1 MLRTWLSTVRSAMNR
16 RAPICLLLK
25 AFGDQAGDLYTLQVR
40 LVLTPLRLLHGHHSS
55 ALTTQQLQPLA

>member
-1 MLRTWLSTVRSAMNR
+1 VAIDGTLRYEQARFD
-16 RAPICLLLK
+16 LLVAQ
-25 AFGDQAGDLYTLQVR
+25 AFRDQAGDLYTLQVM